1 MSENLRQL
9 ERTIIGALPSDRPPT
24 EQEIADL
31 AARLRTVFLVPDDE
45 FGDLLKRLHARMAI
59 QMDTGVY
66 LVAEHRP
73 WLNARKPEID
83 PFYWERFQQLL
94 TKKGWPQGVV
104 GPLGRVGDDI
114 LDLLGDPVQA
124 PHWRRRGLVVGDVQ
138 SGKTATYTALC
149 CKAGD
154 AGYRLV
160 IVLTGTLESLRRQTQ
175 ERLDEEFVGRD
186 SSGELTKIRSSRAVG
201 VGLIDARKAANVFT
215 SRDKDFKQALL
226 NQLGLSLNN
235 VHEPVLVVIKKNK
248 RILENLEK
256 WLTEYNAG
264 PGKKIDIPVLVID
277 DEADSASV
285 NTRPITEDPTEIN
298 RRIRS
303 LLELFTRS
311 SYVGF
316 TATPFANVFI
326 DPDTDDD
333 MLGSDLFPRDFIYS
347 LEAPTNYFGPQAIF
361 GEEPTANVLREIHD
375 AELMF
380 PEGHKSSLLVPSLP
394 ASLLAGTRAF
404 LLCTTIRD
412 LRGEGASHRS
422 MLVNVSRFTAV
433 QDQVAALLHT
443 WLSQAQ
449 QDIRNYSQL
458 GSREA
463 LRNKTIAELHG
474 TWKEEYE
481 HTEFDWETVQRALLT
496 GVLPMTIQ
504 AVNQRTGA
512 ASLDYAK
519 HRENGLR
526 VIAVGGNS
534 LSRGLTLEG
543 LSTSYFFRNS
553 QMYDTLLQM
562 GRWFGYRDGYQDLC
576 RVWLTPDARD
586 WYEHITMASDELR
599 AEFRR
604 MRQQDLTPRDFGLKV
619 RAHPDSLIVTALNKM
634 RQSKRIER
642 IISISKKYLETPRL
656 KRNDNVLRA
665 NRVAVERFVEG
676 LRRDYASRQEVAFN
690 NPLWHDIPKEFI
702 AGLVRSFDV
711 HPLNISFQ
719 TDDLATFIA
728 KTTEDRLQSWDVV
741 VPQGNGDPV
750 TLGDLAVKLNRRDVK
765 MDPTS
770 ILVSGRHRRVA
781 SRGIER
787 AGLPTELVQRI
798 TDDYKKAQ
806 PGKSVPDEKFRER
819 RQRPLLL
826 IHLVEPTGIPADVK
840 KPGDVLV
847 ALGLSF
853 PEFDDS
859 DIAKRVKYIVNL
871 VEWNAMVQDEADD
884 YIEEDVDDDAS

>member
-24 EQEIADL
+24 ELEIADL
-31 AARLRTVFLVPDDE
+31 GARLRTVFLVSDDE
-45 FGDLLKRLHARMAI
+45 FGELLKRLHARMAI

-114 LDLLGDPVQA
+114 LDLLGDPAQA
-124 PHWRRRGLVVGDVQ
+124 PHWQRRGLVVGDVQ

-303 LLELFTRS
+303 LLGLFTRS

-361 GEEPTANVLREIHD
+361 GEEPTTNVLREIGD
-375 AELMF
+375 AELTF
-380 PEGHKSSLLVPSLP
+380 PEGHKSSLLVPTLP
-394 ASLLAGTRAF
+394 TSLLAAARAF

-412 LRGEGASHRS
+412 LRGEGTSHRS

-433 QDQVAALLHT
+433 QDQVAALLHA

-449 QDIRNYSQL
+449 QDVRNYSQL
-458 GSREA
+458 ASREA
-463 LRNKTIAELHG
+463 LRNKTIAELHSA
-474 TWKEEYE
+474 WREEYE
-481 HTEFDWETVQRALLT
+481 DTEFDWEIVQKALLT
-496 GVLPMTIQ
+496 GVLPMTVQ

-543 LSTSYFFRNS
+543 LGTSYFFRNS

-665 NRVAVERFVEG
+665 NRVAVDRFVAG
-676 LRRDYASRQEVAFN
+676 LQGDYASHQEVAFG
-690 NPLWHDIPKEFI
+690 NPLWRDIPKEVI
-702 AGLVRSFDV
+702 AGLVRTFDV

-719 TDDLATFIA
+719 TEDLSTFITR
-728 KTTEDRLQSWDVV
+728 TTEDRLQSWDVV
-741 VPQGNGDPV
+741 IPQGSGEPV
-750 TLGDLAVKLNRRDVK
+750 TFGDLTVKLNRRDVK

-826 IHLVEPTGIPADVK
+826 IHLIEPTGIPADVK
-840 KPGDVLV
+840 KPGDRLV

-859 DIAKRVKYIVNL
+859 DIAKRVKYVVNL
-871 VEWNAMVQDEADD
+871 VEWNAMVQDEGDD